1 MDGVREG
8 RWGSRCPVVDWA
20 VREWTSAVSQQR
32 QAALGNKA
40 LRGWCA
46 DCMNCSWIC
55 ASFSEDRV
63 LNFVQDLRF
72 ALRQMRR
79 SPGFVVT
86 AVLTL
91 ALGVGANTAVYSLLD
106 QALLRSL
113 PVSKPEQLVVL
124 SAPGKAWSGHSGDH
138 GAGEEKSFSYP
149 MYRDLRDQAKV
160 FDGLVATSPAPVG
173 ITHDRTSEM
182 GDAEVVSGNYFSM
195 LGVGPAMG
203 RLLSQTDDRAPGS
216 NPVVVLSHH
225 YWTTHMGADPNVA
238 GKTIALNGHS
248 FEVIG
253 VAPENFQSAVWGQT
267 PDLYVPMSM
276 LDTVIPG
283 RGKRLTDHK
292 DRWMNIIGRLREGET
307 TAQAEAGVAPLWHA
321 LRAEELKGLGH
332 RSQRFVDEFL
342 THTRLVIEPGARGL
356 SYSRN
361 SLETP
366 LLAVMAMASLVLL
379 LAAVNVASLLLV
391 RSAARVQEFAVRYAM
406 GARSARI
413 LQQLLIEGALIG
425 VLGGGAGMLLAPAAM
440 RLLVRRITAVDE
452 TSAFHATLDARLFVF
467 GLAVALGVSLLFSL
481 APAIQLLRPDLV
493 TALKQK
499 ASTATGGVL
508 GLRRVVVSVQIGLSV
523 LLLIGAGLFV
533 RTIENLRHVNAG
545 FNTTHLVT
553 FNISPVLAGYQQAQI
568 ASLEVRV
575 IDTMRNLPG
584 VQAVAASDDS
594 ELTSNSHNG
603 NVTVAGYT
611 PPANEDFD
619 VEKNIVNFD
628 YFHAMQVPLVVGR
641 AFNQADDATGQPVA
655 IVNETF
661 VRHYF
666 RSPAAAIGG
675 RVANGGGND
684 LHYMTIVG
692 VARDTRHTNL
702 RDPSVPTLFTPLG
715 QGDAPGRLYFYMRTA
730 MPPEQMFATV
740 RAAMRSV
747 DAALTVADLRTMDE
761 QVERSI
767 ANERM
772 IEVLALA
779 FGMLAT
785 LLAGVGMYGVLSYS
799 TLQRTREIGIR
810 MALGSSRLSITT
822 LVVKEMVRL
831 GVIGVVVAVPC
842 AILLARG
849 LRSQLFGV
857 SAADPLTLV
866 AVVVLMGLVGL
877 AAALVPA
884 RRAANVEP
892 MEALRAE

>member
-1 MDGVREG
+1 M
-8 RWGSRCPVVDWA
+8 
-20 VREWTSAVSQQR
+20 
-32 QAALGNKA
+32 
-40 LRGWCA
+40 
-46 DCMNCSWIC
+46 
-55 ASFSEDRV
+55 
-63 LNFVQDLRF
+63 LNFVQDLRY

-79 SPGFVVT
+79 APGFVLT

-113 PVSKPEQLVVL
+113 PVRAPEQLVVL
-124 SAPGKAWSGHSGDH
+124 SAPGKAWEGHTGDH
-138 GAGEEKSFSYP
+138 GAGEDKSFSYP

-160 FDGLVATSPAPVG
+160 FDGLIATSPAPVG
-173 ITHDRTSEM
+173 IAHDRTSEV
-182 GDAEVVSGNYFSM
+182 GDAEIVSGNYFSV
-195 LGVGPAMG
+195 LGVGPALG
-203 RLLSQTDDRAPGS
+203 RVLSPADDAPGA
-216 NPVVVLSHH
+216 NPVAVLSHQ
-225 YWTTHMGADPNVA
+225 YWMTHLGGDPQVV

-248 FEVIG
+248 FAVIG
-253 VAPENFQSAVWGQT
+253 VAPESFQSAVWGQT
-267 PDLYVPMSM
+267 PDLFVPMSM

-321 LRAEELKGLGH
+321 LRAEELKALGH
-332 RSQRFVDEFL
+332 RSQRFVDDFL
-342 THTRLVIEPGARGL
+342 THSRLVIEPGARGL
-356 SYSRN
+356 SYSRS

-391 RSAARVQEFAVRYAM
+391 RAAARVQEFAVRYAM
-406 GARSARI
+406 GARSGRI
-413 LQQLLIEGALIG
+413 LQQLLIEGTLIG
-425 VLGGGAGMLLAPAAM
+425 LLGGVAGMLLAPAAM
-440 RLLVRRITAVDE
+440 RLLVRQIASVDD
-452 TSAFHATLDARLFVF
+452 TTAFHATLDGRLFVF
-467 GLAVALGVSLLFSL
+467 GVAVALGVSLLFSL

-493 TALKQK
+493 TALKQR
-499 ASTATGGVL
+499 ASTASGGVL
-508 GLRRVVVSVQIGLSV
+508 GLRRVVVSLQIGLSV
-523 LLLIGAGLFV
+523 LLLVGAGLFV
-533 RTIENLRHVNAG
+533 RTIQNLRHADAG

-553 FNISPVLAGYQQAQI
+553 FSINPVLAGYAKEKVLP
-568 ASLEVRV
+568 LEEGA
-575 IDTMRNLPG
+575 IDAMRGLPG
-584 VQAVAASDDS
+584 VQAVAATDDPALAGDS
-594 ELTSNSHNG
+594 QGG

-619 VEKNIVNFD
+619 IEKSIVNFD
-628 YFHAMQVPLVVGR
+628 YFHAMQAPMLVGR
-641 AFNQADDATGQPVA
+641 SFNATDDATGQPVA

-666 RSPAAAIGG
+666 KSPAAAIGG
-675 RVANGGGND
+675 RVADGGGDDN

-692 VARDTRHTNL
+692 VARDTRHTDL
-702 RDPSVPTLFTPLG
+702 RDAGLPTLFMPLG
-715 QGDAPGRLYFYMRTA
+715 QGDAPNRMYFYLRTA
-730 MPPEQMFATV
+730 TPPEQMFGTV
-740 RAAMRSV
+740 RAAMRSI
-747 DAALTVADLRTMDE
+747 DAGLTVAGLRTMDE

-785 LLAGVGMYGVLSYS
+785 LLAGVGLYGVLSY
-799 TLQRTREIGIR
+799 TTMQRTREIGIR
-810 MALGSSRLSITT
+810 MALGSSRLAITG

-842 AILLARG
+842 AILLGRV

-857 SAADPLTLV
+857 SAADPVTLGG
-866 AVVVLMGLVGL
+866 VVLLMGLVGM

-892 MEALRAE
+892 VEALRAE

>member
-1 MDGVREG
+1 VR
-8 RWGSRCPVVDWA
+8 
-20 VREWTSAVSQQR
+20 
-32 QAALGNKA
+32 
-40 LRGWCA
+40 
-46 DCMNCSWIC
+46 
-55 ASFSEDRV
+55 
-63 LNFVQDLRF
+63 NFVQDLRF

-79 SPGFVVT
+79 SPGFVFT

-124 SAPGKAWSGHSGDH
+124 SVPGKAWEGHSSDH
-138 GAGEEKSFSYP
+138 GAGEVKSFSYP

-160 FDGLVATSPAPVG
+160 FDGLIATSPTAVG
-173 ITHDRTSEM
+173 IAHDRTSEV
-182 GDAEVVSGNYFSM
+182 GDAEIVSGNYFAM
-195 LGVGPAMG
+195 LGVGPALG
-203 RLLSQTDDRAPGS
+203 RLLSQADDGAPGS

-225 YWTTHMGADPNVA
+225 YWTTHMGAVPNVA

-253 VAPENFQSAVWGQT
+253 VAAENFQSAVWGQT
-267 PDLYVPMSM
+267 PDLFVPMSM

-283 RGKRLTDHK
+283 QGKRLTDHK

-321 LRAEELKGLGH
+321 LRAEEVKALGH

-356 SYSRN
+356 SYSRS

-406 GARSARI
+406 GARSGRI

-425 VLGGGAGMLLAPAAM
+425 LLGGAAGMLLAPAAM
-440 RLLVRRITAVDE
+440 RLLIRQMTAGDE
-452 TSAFHATLDARLFVF
+452 TSAFHATLDARLFLF
-467 GLAVALGVSLLFSL
+467 GLAVALVVSVLFSL

-499 ASTATGGVL
+499 ASTASGGVL

-523 LLLIGAGLFV
+523 LLLVGAGLFV

-545 FNTTHLVT
+545 FNSTHLVT
-553 FNISPVLAGYQQAQI
+553 FHINPELAGYPKAKLLPLEQQAME
-568 ASLEVRV
+568 A
-575 IDTMRNLPG
+575 MRGLPG
-584 VQAVAASDDS
+584 VQAVAATDDP
-594 ELTSNSHNG
+594 ELANTGMGG

-611 PPANEDFD
+611 PSANEDLD
-619 VEKNIVNFD
+619 IEESIVNSD
-628 YFHAMQVPLVVGR
+628 YFHAMQVPMVAGR
-641 AFNQADDATGQPVA
+641 SFNATDDATGQPVA
-655 IVNETF
+655 IVNERF
-661 VRHYF
+661 VQHYF
-666 RSPAAAIGG
+666 KSTAAAIGG
-675 RVANGGGND
+675 RVAFGAGKD

-692 VARDTRHTNL
+692 VSRDIRHENL
-702 RDPSVPTLFTPLG
+702 RETGRPTLFTPLG
-715 QGDAPGRLYFYMRTA
+715 QGDAPNQLFFYLRTA
-730 MPPEQMFATV
+730 TPPEQMFATV
-740 RAAMRSV
+740 RAAMRSI
-747 DAALTVADLRTMDE
+747 DPGLTVADLRTMDE
-761 QVERSI
+761 QVEKSI
-767 ANERM
+767 SNERM

-785 LLAGVGMYGVLSYS
+785 LLAGVGLYGVLSY
-799 TLQRTREIGIR
+799 TTMQRTREIGIR
-810 MALGSSRLSITT
+810 MALGSTRLAISG
-822 LVVKEMVRL
+822 LVVREMVRL
-831 GVIGVVVAVPC
+831 GLIGVIVAVPC
-842 AILLARG
+842 AMLLGRA

-857 SAADPLTLV
+857 SSADPLTLTG
-866 AVVVLMGLVGL
+866 VVLLMGVVGL

>member
-1 MDGVREG
+1 
-8 RWGSRCPVVDWA
+8 
-20 VREWTSAVSQQR
+20 
-32 QAALGNKA
+32 
-40 LRGWCA
+40 
-46 DCMNCSWIC
+46 
-55 ASFSEDRV
+55 V

-79 SPGFVVT
+79 SPGFVAT

-124 SAPGKAWSGHSGDH
+124 SVPGKAWSGHSSDH

-160 FDGLVATSPAPVG
+160 FDGLIATAPAPVG
-173 ITHDRTSEM
+173 IAHDRTSEVV
-182 GDAEVVSGNYFSM
+182 DAEIVSGNYFSV
-195 LGVGPAMG
+195 LGVGPARG
-203 RLLSQTDDRAPGS
+203 RLLSQTDDGAPGA
-216 NPVVVLSHH
+216 NPVAVLSHH
-225 YWTTHMGADPNVA
+225 YWMTHLGGDPNVV

-267 PDLYVPMSM
+267 PDLFVPMSM

-283 RGKRLTDHK
+283 KGKRLTDHT
-292 DRWMNIIGRLREGET
+292 DRWMNVLGRLREGET

-332 RSQRFVDEFL
+332 KLSPFVDEFL
-342 THTRLVIEPGARGL
+342 THSKLVIDPGARGL
-356 SYSRN
+356 SYTRADM
-361 SLETP
+361 ETP
-366 LLAVMAMASLVLL
+366 LVAVMAMASLVLL

-425 VLGGGAGMLLAPAAM
+425 VLGGAAGMLLAPAAM

-452 TSAFHATLDARLFVF
+452 TSAFHATLDARLFFF

-553 FNISPVLAGYQQAQI
+553 FYINPQLAGYPQTQLLP
-568 ASLEVRV
+568 LEQRAMEA
-575 IDTMRNLPG
+575 MRGLSG

-594 ELTSNSHNG
+594 ELTGNSHNG

-655 IVNETF
+655 IVNEAF

-666 RSPAAAIGG
+666 KSPAAAIGG

-810 MALGSSRLSITT
+810 MALGSSRLSITA

-857 SAADPLTLV
+857 SAADPLTLA
-866 AVVVLMGLVGL
+866 AVVLLMGVVGL
-877 AAALVPA
+877 AAALLPA

-892 MEALRAE
+892 MEALRGE

>member
-1 MDGVREG
+1 MMGFF
-8 RWGSRCPVVDWA
+8 
-20 VREWTSAVSQQR
+20 
-32 QAALGNKA
+32 
-40 LRGWCA
+40 CA
-46 DCMNCSWIC
+46 ILQ
-55 ASFSEDRV
+55 EDRV

-124 SAPGKAWSGHSGDH
+124 SVPGKAWSGHSSDH

-160 FDGLVATSPAPVG
+160 FDGLLATAPTPVG
-173 ITHDRTSEM
+173 IAHDRTSEVV
-182 GDAEVVSGNYFSM
+182 DAEIVSGNYFSV
-195 LGVGPAMG
+195 LGVGPGRG
-203 RLLSQTDDRAPGS
+203 RLLSQADDGVPGA
-216 NPVVVLSHH
+216 NAVAVLSHH
-225 YWTTHMGADPNVA
+225 YWMTHLGADSNVV
-238 GKTIALNGHS
+238 GKTIAVNSHS

-267 PDLYVPMSM
+267 PDLFVPMSM

-283 RGKRLTDHK
+283 KGKRLTDHT
-292 DRWMNIIGRLREGET
+292 DRWMNVLGRLREGET

-321 LRAEELKGLGH
+321 LRAEELKALGH
-332 RSQRFVDEFL
+332 KPAPFVDEFL
-342 THTRLVIEPGARGL
+342 THSRLMMDPGARGL
-356 SYSRN
+356 SYTRADM
-361 SLETP
+361 ETP
-366 LLAVMAMASLVLL
+366 LVAVMAMASLVLL

-425 VLGGGAGMLLAPAAM
+425 VLGGAAGMLLAPAAM
-440 RLLVRRITAVDE
+440 RLLVRQITAVDE
-452 TSAFHATLDARLFVF
+452 TSAFHATLDARLFFF

-493 TALKQK
+493 IALKQK
-499 ASTATGGVL
+499 ATTATSGVL

-553 FNISPVLAGYQQAQI
+553 FYINPQLAGYPQTQLLP
-568 ASLEVRV
+568 LEQRALEA
-575 IDTMRNLPG
+575 MRGLPG
-584 VQAVAASDDS
+584 VQAVAASDDP
-594 ELTSNSHNG
+594 ELTDTSHNG
-603 NVTVAGYT
+603 DVTVAGYT
-611 PPANEDFD
+611 PPANVDFD
-619 VEKNIVNFD
+619 VEKSIVNFD

-666 RSPAAAIGG
+666 KSAAAAIGA
-675 RVANGGGND
+675 RVANGAGND

-702 RDPSVPTLFTPLG
+702 REPSVPTLFALLG
-715 QGDAPGRLYFYMRTA
+715 QGDAPGRLQLYLRTA
-730 MPPEQMFATV
+730 VPPEQMFATV
-740 RAAMRSV
+740 RAAMRQV

-810 MALGSSRLSITT
+810 MALGSSRLSITK

-857 SAADPLTLV
+857 SAADPLTLA
-866 AVVVLMGLVGL
+866 AVVLLMGVVGL
-877 AAALVPA
+877 FAALLPA

>member
-1 MDGVREG
+1 VR
-8 RWGSRCPVVDWA
+8 
-20 VREWTSAVSQQR
+20 
-32 QAALGNKA
+32 
-40 LRGWCA
+40 
-46 DCMNCSWIC
+46 
-55 ASFSEDRV
+55 
-63 LNFVQDLRF
+63 NFVQDLRF

-79 SPGFVVT
+79 SPGFVLT

-124 SAPGKAWSGHSGDH
+124 SVPGKAWSGHSSDH

-160 FDGLVATSPAPVG
+160 FDGLIATAPAPVG
-173 ITHDRTSEM
+173 IVHDRTSEVV
-182 GDAEVVSGNYFSM
+182 DAEIVSGNYFSV
-195 LGVGPAMG
+195 LGVGPARG
-203 RLLSQTDDRAPGS
+203 RLLSQADDGAPGA
-216 NPVVVLSHH
+216 NPVAVLSHR
-225 YWTTHMGADPNVA
+225 YWMTHLGADPNVV

-267 PDLYVPMSM
+267 PDLFVQMSM

-283 RGKRLTDHK
+283 KGKRLTDHT
-292 DRWMNIIGRLREGET
+292 DRWMNVLGRLREGET
-307 TAQAEAGVAPLWHA
+307 TAQAEARVAPLWHA
-321 LRAEELKGLGH
+321 LRAEELKALGH
-332 RSQRFVDEFL
+332 KPPPFVDEFL
-342 THTRLVIEPGARGL
+342 THSRLVIEPGARGL
-356 SYSRN
+356 SYTRADM
-361 SLETP
+361 ETP
-366 LLAVMAMASLVLL
+366 LVAVMAMASLVLL

-406 GARSARI
+406 GARSAPI

-425 VLGGGAGMLLAPAAM
+425 VLGGAAGMLLAPAAM

-452 TSAFHATLDARLFVF
+452 TSAFHATLDARLFFF

-568 ASLEVRV
+568 AALEVRV
-575 IDTMRNLPG
+575 IDTMRNLLG

-594 ELTSNSHNG
+594 ELTGNSHNG
-603 NVTVAGYT
+603 NVTVSGYT

-641 AFNQADDATGQPVA
+641 AFNQADDAAGQPVA

-666 RSPAAAIGG
+666 KSPAAAIGG
-675 RVANGGGND
+675 RVANGGGNH

-702 RDPSVPTLFTPLG
+702 RDPSVPTLFMPLG

-740 RAAMRSV
+740 RAAMQSV

-785 LLAGVGMYGVLSYS
+785 LLAGIGLYGVLSY
-799 TLQRTREIGIR
+799 TTVQRTREIGIR
-810 MALGSSRLSITT
+810 IALGSSRTAITA
-822 LVVKEMVRL
+822 LVLREMVRL

-842 AILLARG
+842 AILMGRA

-857 SAADPLTLV
+857 SAADPLTLTG
-866 AVVVLMGLVGL
+866 VVMLMGVVGMV
-877 AAALVPA
+877 AAVVPA
-884 RRAANVEP
+884 RRAASVEP
-892 MEALRAE
+892 MQALRAE

>member
-1 MDGVREG
+1 
-8 RWGSRCPVVDWA
+8 
-20 VREWTSAVSQQR
+20 
-32 QAALGNKA
+32 
-40 LRGWCA
+40 
-46 DCMNCSWIC
+46 
-55 ASFSEDRV
+55 V

-79 SPGFVVT
+79 SPGFVAT

-124 SAPGKAWSGHSGDH
+124 SVPGKAWSGHSSDH

-160 FDGLVATSPAPVG
+160 FDGLIATAPAPVG
-173 ITHDRTSEM
+173 IAHDRTSEVV
-182 GDAEVVSGNYFSM
+182 DAEIVSGNYFSV
-195 LGVGPAMG
+195 LGVGPARG
-203 RLLSQTDDRAPGS
+203 RLLSQTDDGAPGA
-216 NPVVVLSHH
+216 NPVAVLSHH
-225 YWTTHMGADPNVA
+225 YWMTHLGGDPNVV

-267 PDLYVPMSM
+267 PDLFVPMSM

-283 RGKRLTDHK
+283 KGKRLTDHT
-292 DRWMNIIGRLREGET
+292 DRWMNVLGRLREGET

-332 RSQRFVDEFL
+332 KLSPFVDEFL
-342 THTRLVIEPGARGL
+342 THSKLVIDPGARGL
-356 SYSRN
+356 SYTRADM
-361 SLETP
+361 ETP
-366 LLAVMAMASLVLL
+366 LVAVMAMASLVLL

-425 VLGGGAGMLLAPAAM
+425 VLGGAAGMLLAPAAM

-452 TSAFHATLDARLFVF
+452 TSAFHATLDARLFFF

-481 APAIQLLRPDLV
+481 APAVQLLRPDLV

-553 FNISPVLAGYQQAQI
+553 FYINPQLAGYPQTQLLP
-568 ASLEVRV
+568 LEQRAMEA
-575 IDTMRNLPG
+575 MRGLSG

-594 ELTSNSHNG
+594 ELTGNSHNG

-628 YFHAMQVPLVVGR
+628 YFHAMQVPLVVGS

-655 IVNETF
+655 IVNEAF

-666 RSPAAAIGG
+666 KSPAAAIGG

-810 MALGSSRLSITT
+810 MALGSSRLSITA

-857 SAADPLTLV
+857 SAADPLTLA
-866 AVVVLMGLVGL
+866 AVVLLMGVVGL
-877 AAALVPA
+877 AAALLPA

>member
-1 MDGVREG
+1 LDF
-8 RWGSRCPVVDWA
+8 P
-20 VREWTSAVSQQR
+20 
-32 QAALGNKA
+32 AL
-40 LRGWCA
+40 
-46 DCMNCSWIC
+46 S
-55 ASFSEDRV
+55 SEDRV
-63 LNFVQDLRF
+63 LNFVQDIHF

-124 SAPGKAWSGHSGDH
+124 SVPGKAWSGHSSDH

-160 FDGLVATSPAPVG
+160 FDGLIATAPAPVG
-173 ITHDRTSEM
+173 IAHDRTSEVV
-182 GDAEVVSGNYFSM
+182 DAEIVSGNYFSV
-195 LGVGPAMG
+195 LGVGPARG
-203 RLLSQTDDRAPGS
+203 RLLSQTDDTAPGA
-216 NPVVVLSHH
+216 NPVAVLSYH
-225 YWTTHMGADPNVA
+225 YWMTHLGGDPNVV
-238 GKTIALNGHS
+238 GKTIALNSHS

-267 PDLYVPMSM
+267 PDLFVPMSM

-283 RGKRLTDHK
+283 KGKRLTDHT
-292 DRWMNIIGRLREGET
+292 DRWMNVLGRLREGET

-321 LRAEELKGLGH
+321 LRAEELKALGH
-332 RSQRFVDEFL
+332 KPPPFVDEFL
-342 THTRLVIEPGARGL
+342 THSRLVIEPGARGL
-356 SYSRN
+356 SYTRADM
-361 SLETP
+361 ETP
-366 LLAVMAMASLVLL
+366 LVAVMAMASLVLL

-425 VLGGGAGMLLAPAAM
+425 VLGGAAGMLLAPAAM

-452 TSAFHATLDARLFVF
+452 TSAFHATLDARLFFF

-568 ASLEVRV
+568 AALEVRV

-666 RSPAAAIGG
+666 SSPAAAIGG

-810 MALGSSRLSITT
+810 MALGSSRLSITA

-849 LRSQLFGV
+849 VRSQLFGV
-857 SAADPLTLV
+857 SAADPLTLA
-866 AVVVLMGLVGL
+866 AVVLLMGVVGL
-877 AAALVPA
+877 AAALLPA